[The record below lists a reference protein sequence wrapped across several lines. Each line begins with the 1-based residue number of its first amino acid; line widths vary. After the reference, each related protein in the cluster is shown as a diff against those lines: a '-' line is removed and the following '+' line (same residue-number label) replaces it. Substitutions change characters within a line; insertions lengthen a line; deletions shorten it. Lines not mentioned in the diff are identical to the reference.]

1 MRGLLWRVAAAS
13 GVVLLLAD
21 ASAAQVRQVNIA
33 TDATDVNN
41 SGDTEP
47 SIAVNPTNP
56 LEIVVVAFSGNW
68 SATQNAPVW
77 KSSDGG
83 LTWRRVPQIPRPAAG
98 LAGPNDQKAAFD
110 SAGRLHIAE
119 LGTGAA
125 NQNFIFRQT
134 GAADAALTAGASF
147 GDDQPHLDIDLS
159 TAGGCAGRLYSP
171 WLNFGVANER
181 SMVTNSADRGQNVA
195 NVAAGNNAAFPN
207 RTSRVAI
214 APNGRV
220 YLVYKTREGGL
231 TAEPN
236 RMENAHFRVTRSDD
250 CGATWNANGA
260 GGVSIHG
267 AGVVQTFFTT
277 QFGNPAGGRPVA
289 RARSSDA
296 WIAADPGDGDI
307 YAAYV
312 RRDNGFGQIF
322 VARSTDQ
329 GATWTS
335 TRVTDG
341 TQHSAYPEIAVA
353 ANGTIGVLYID
364 FVDTGVTQFRHRFAR
379 SFDNGATWNDQILQ
393 SMNPVGLA
401 GAASGFLWG
410 DYEGLTALG
419 NTFYGVYTGQAT
431 GRTTPQ
437 LDPIFFRD
445 SAFAV
450 PPKIQITSPLVFP
463 DSCGVAVQTATLNVC
478 NTGGGPLT
486 VLPITSSSAAFSVVA
501 PTGGFPLSVGA
512 GSCFPLQVKFTPTGP
527 GPANATL
534 TVPSDDPSNLT
545 VNVAVQANVGAPK
558 AVTAIADT
566 GNFGELC
573 ADPSAYRDLPITI
586 NNSGSCTLTV
596 TSIAS
601 SSPADFE
608 VAQVLNFPMSIA
620 PGASTVVPIRF
631 HPSSPGAK
639 SGQIT
644 IATNDPTTP
653 SKVVNVSGTAPP
665 DYVCHPPLFAAIDAA
680 LGPAFGTGRTGNYTV
695 NASGKV
701 LASFGP
707 QRRFGIQAGGEYMFF
722 PGRQEGQLDTA
733 LLYRRGI
740 LQFGVSGSFKDANL
754 RTEASPGSLS
764 HASLSLDVLLP
775 AARVGIFGSK
785 GLHET
790 SVVTLS
796 EVVGPPAL
804 SGNPI
809 IATERVFHTVDQLGG
824 SVQGEVIPNNWIDG
838 NLVWLHRHAPG
849 VGDTVGAAVRFSRLL
864 IPGVVGV
871 AQLDINES
879 YLGQHTVGT
888 ITFGVTLGRWSRPS
902 DYSNP
907 VNPLGTW
914 IPRVHYELFQRVR
927 P

>member
-1 MRGLLWRVAAAS
+1 MRGSFWRVAAAS
-13 GVVLLLAD
+13 GLVVTLAD
-21 ASAAQVRQVNIA
+21 ASSAQVRQVNIP
-33 TDATDVNN
+33 TDATDVAN

-47 SIAVNPTNP
+47 SIAVNPVNP

-68 SATQNAPVW
+68 SATQSAPVW

-83 LTWRRVPQIPRPAAG
+83 LTWRRVLQIPQPQAG
-98 LAGPNDQKAAFD
+98 LVGPNDQKVAFD

-119 LGTGAA
+119 LGTGAT
-125 NQNFIFRQT
+125 NLNFIYRQT
-134 GAADAALTAGASF
+134 GAADAALTVGASF
-147 GDDQPHLDIDLS
+147 GDDQPHLDVDQS
-159 TAGGCAGRLYSP
+159 TTGTCAGRMYSP
-171 WLNFGVANER
+171 FLNFGVANER
-181 SMVTNSADRGQNVA
+181 STVTNSANRGA
-195 NVAAGNNAAFPN
+195 NVTTVGAGNNAAFPN

-220 YLVYKTREGGL
+220 YLIYKTREGGI

-236 RMENAHFRVTRSDD
+236 AMENAHFRVTRSDD
-250 CGATWNANGA
+250 CGANWNANGA
-260 GGVSIHG
+260 GGVSVHG
-267 AGVVQTFFTT
+267 AGAVQTFFTN
-277 QFGNPAGGRPVA
+277 QFGVAGRPVA

-312 RRDNGFGQIF
+312 RRDAGFGQIF

-329 GATWTS
+329 GVTWTS

-341 TQHSAYPEIAVA
+341 THHSAYPEIAVA
-353 ANGTIGVLYID
+353 ANGAIGVLYID
-364 FVDTGVTQFRHRFAR
+364 FDDTGTVTNFRHRFAR
-379 SFDNGATWNDQILQ
+379 SFDNGATWNGQILQ
-393 SMNPVGLA
+393 SMNPAGLA

-419 NTFYGVYTGQAT
+419 NTFYGVYTGSST

-445 SAFAV
+445 SAFAT
-450 PPKIQITSPLVFP
+450 PPKIQITSPLIFP
-463 DSCGVAVQTATLNVC
+463 ESCGLAAQIATLQVC

-486 VLPITSSSAAFSVVA
+486 VLPITSSSPAFSVVA
-501 PTGGFPLSVGA
+501 PSGGFPLSVGA

-558 AVTAIADT
+558 AVTVIADT

-573 ADPSAYRDLPITI
+573 ADPSSYRDLPITI
-586 NNSGSCTLTV
+586 NNSGSCTLTITGV
-596 TSIAS
+596 S
-601 SSPADFE
+601 SSAPADFE
-608 VAQVLNFPMSIA
+608 TAQVLTFPMSVA
-620 PGASTVVPIRF
+620 PGGSTSIPIRF
-631 HPSSPGAK
+631 HPSSSGSK
-639 SGQIT
+639 SAVIT
-644 IATNDPTTP
+644 IATNDPTAPNKT
-653 SKVVNVSGTAPP
+653 VNVSGVAPP
-665 DYVCHPPLFAAIDAA
+665 EYVCHPPLFAAIDAA
-680 LGPAFGTGRTGNYTV
+680 IGPTFGTGRTGNYTF
-695 NASGKV
+695 NGSGKV
-701 LASFGP
+701 LASFGR
-707 QRRFGIQAGGEYMFF
+707 QRTFAIQAGGEYMFY

-754 RTEASPGSLS
+754 RSEASPGSLS
-764 HASLSLDVLLP
+764 HASLSLDFLLP

-796 EVVGPPAL
+796 ETVGLPTP
-804 SGNPI
+804 SGSPV
-809 IATERVFHTVDQLGG
+809 IATERVFHTIDQLGG
-824 SVQGEVIPNNWIDG
+824 SVQGEVIPNSWIDG
-838 NLVWLHRHAPG
+838 NIVYLHRHAPG

-871 AQLDINES
+871 VQLDVNES
-879 YLGQHTVGT
+879 YLGQHTTGT
-888 ITFGVTLGRWSRPS
+888 ITFGVSLGRWSRPS
-902 DYSNP
+902 DYANP

-927 P
+927 